1 MKTLTIKDESATGKI
16 LNELSLQFE
25 SEYIS
30 IKELIEARVREEVKK
45 YERDINSY
53 KNGLILPTNLK
64 ARLYKKTAPKI
75 DLEEQIYVALDA
87 FQKNGFFILIDNEQA
102 ESLDQ
107 MVLIDPSTQVS
118 FIKLTALV
126 GG

>member
-64 ARLYKKTAPKI
+64 ARLYKKTAPKM
-75 DLEEQIYVALDA
+75 DLEEQSYVALDA